1 MPPFP
6 QPGSDQCLGRFW
18 TYILVGIAETSAS
31 VAPLEYAFAEAPK
44 QMKSFVVA
52 FSQPP
57 ALAAALNFAIVSVD
71 VEYRF
76 AQLFGSFP
84 ITTMVIGMPSYS
96 TFLKLDGAEAVLN
109 TIGSS
114 DRDGFKDVHKPRV
127 LVQT

>member
-1 MPPFP
+1 
-6 QPGSDQCLGRFW
+6 
-18 TYILVGIAETSAS
+18 
-31 VAPLEYAFAEAPK
+31 
-44 QMKSFVVA
+44 MKSFVVA

-71 VEYRF
+71 VKYRF